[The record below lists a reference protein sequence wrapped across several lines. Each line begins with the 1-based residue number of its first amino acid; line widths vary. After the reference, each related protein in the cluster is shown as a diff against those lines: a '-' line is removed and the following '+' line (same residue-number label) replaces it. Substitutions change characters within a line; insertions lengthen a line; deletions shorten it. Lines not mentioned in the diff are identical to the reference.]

1 MSFPA
6 GVQTVTV
13 TAGSSGYHAP
23 DGTPYAG
30 TIRFTPSVSRVTSAT
45 YGVIAL
51 GPVNVTLSASGQFT
65 QTLLA
70 TDAAGFSPTGWTYR
84 VDEEFTNAPGRS
96 YNISLPAA
104 APSVDLPSLAPVA
117 ATTGT
122 VSSPAVLSV
131 NGETGV
137 VILDAADVGA
147 APTTRQISAGT
158 GLTGGGTLAADRTLA
173 VAFGTTGAT
182 VCVGNDSRLS
192 DARTPTAHAASHGSG
207 GSDQITIAQS
217 QVTGL
222 TVALSG
228 KVAGPVSA
236 TDNAIVRYDGTTGV
250 LVQNSGVTVAD
261 DGSMTVGAALTVG
274 GYTTLQGGQFNSDFA
289 AFGSMTLIG
298 TGKRV
303 RFRPTGGDIDVEG
316 GGKDVYLSVWSNE
329 DFTGAQHTYLRL
341 EYNAGIAHA
350 VGTWLFADSPFG
362 GGHTLTGTTLGLYG
376 ASPVVRQTVT
386 GSRAS
391 GAALADLLTKLAA
404 VGIIADGST
413 A

>member
-1 MSFPA
+1 MPFPA
-6 GVQTVTV
+6 GVQTVTL
-13 TAGSSGYHAP
+13 TAGAAGYHAP

-30 TIRFTPSVSRVTSAT
+30 TIRFTPSVSRVTSPD

-51 GPVNVTLSASGQFT
+51 GPVNASLSASGMFT
-65 QTLLA
+65 ASLLA
-70 TDAAGFSPTGWTYR
+70 TDAATFSPSGWTYR
-84 VDEEFTNAPGRS
+84 VDEEFANAPSRS
-96 YNISLPAA
+96 YNLSLPASA
-104 APSVDLPSLAPVA
+104 ASVTLPSLTPVSSSS
-117 ATTGT
+117 GT
-122 VSSPAVLSV
+122 VQSPAVLSV

-147 APTTRQISAGT
+147 VPTTRQILAGT

-173 VAFGTTGAT
+173 VAFGTTGTTA
-182 VCVGNDSRLS
+182 CVGNDSRLS
-192 DARTPTAHAASHGSG
+192 DSRTPTAHAGTHASA
-207 GSDQITIAQS
+207 GSDPITIAQS

-228 KVAGPVSA
+228 KVAGPAVS
-236 TDNAIVRYDGTTGV
+236 TDNAVVRFDGTTGV
-250 LVQNSGVTVAD
+250 LVQDSGVTIAD
-261 DGSMTVGAALTVG
+261 NGSVTVGGALTVG

-329 DFTGAQHTYLRL
+329 DFTGSQHTYLRL

-350 VGTWLFADSPFG
+350 VGQWVFADSPFG

-376 ASPVVRQTVT
+376 ASAVARQTIT

-391 GAALADLLTKLAA
+391 GAAFADLLTKLAN
-404 VGIIADGST
+404 VGLFIDGTS